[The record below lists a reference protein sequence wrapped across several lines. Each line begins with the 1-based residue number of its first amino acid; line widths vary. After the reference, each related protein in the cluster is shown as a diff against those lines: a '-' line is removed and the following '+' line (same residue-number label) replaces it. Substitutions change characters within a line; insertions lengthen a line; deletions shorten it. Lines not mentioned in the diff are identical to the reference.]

1 MGIPSYFSHIVKNHR
16 EILKKLYK
24 LKKNIDNLYLDS
36 NSIIYD
42 ELRVVTKEITKE
54 ISNELFEKKLI
65 ENVCKKLEYYINELR
80 PNKRVFIA
88 FDGVAPVAKLDQQ
101 RNRRYKSALEKKLF
115 ETKTPWDRCAITPGT
130 EFMRKLT
137 FGIKNYF
144 NRKEKKFGVR
154 KIIISGPDDPGEGE
168 HKLFNYIRENS
179 KKHKKEV
186 TIIYGL
192 DADLIML
199 CLNHLYISKNIYLF
213 RETPEFIKSINS
225 DLNPNENYI
234 LDIPLLSQIIIEKM
248 NNGKSPNNK
257 QQVNRLFDYILMC
270 FFLGNDFMPHFPS
283 INIRT
288 NGIHKMMSAY
298 NNTIGRTDE
307 NLTDGNKLYW
317 KNIYKLVK
325 DLEKNELHNIKE
337 EYKLRDR
344 LEKRKFGYKTEE
356 EKMNRYQNI
365 PIKNREKEKYIDPY
379 NYGWQKRYYEVL
391 FKSDNSEE
399 FKKEICMN
407 FLEGLEWVM
416 KYYTKGCIDWNWTY
430 KYNYPP
436 LLEDLIKYIPEWE
449 CVMLEEK
456 EKNPISSDLQLSYVL
471 PKSSLNLI
479 PNGNYEKLKDL
490 NFYDDNC
497 EISWSFCKYLWES
510 HVELPH
516 IDLNKLNEILCN

>member
-1 MGIPSYFSHIVKNHR
+1 
-16 EILKKLYK
+16 
-24 LKKNIDNLYLDS
+24 
-36 NSIIYD
+36 
-42 ELRVVTKEITKE
+42 
-54 ISNELFEKKLI
+54 
-65 ENVCKKLEYYINELR
+65 
-80 PNKRVFIA
+80 
-88 FDGVAPVAKLDQQ
+88 
-101 RNRRYKSALEKKLF
+101 
-115 ETKTPWDRCAITPGT
+115 
-130 EFMRKLT
+130 
-137 FGIKNYF
+137 
-144 NRKEKKFGVR
+144 
-154 KIIISGPDDPGEGE
+154 
-168 HKLFNYIRENS
+168 
-179 KKHKKEV
+179 
-186 TIIYGL
+186 
-192 DADLIML
+192 
-199 CLNHLYISKNIYLF
+199 
-213 RETPEFIKSINS
+213 
-225 DLNPNENYI
+225 
-234 LDIPLLSQIIIEKM
+234 
-248 NNGKSPNNK
+248 
-257 QQVNRLFDYILMC
+257 MC

-307 NLTDGNKLYW
+307 NLTDGDKLYW

-344 LEKRKFGYKTEE
+344 WEKRKFGYKTEE
-356 EKMNRYQNI
+356 ERMMRYQNI
-365 PIKNREKEKYIDPY
+365 PIKNREKEKYIDPN
-379 NYGWQKRYYEVL
+379 NYGWQRRYYEVL

-456 EKNPISSDLQLSYVL
+456 EKNPITSDLQLSYVL

-479 PNGNYEKLKDL
+479 PNNNYEKLKDL
-490 NFYDDNC
+490 NYYDDNC

>member
-1 MGIPSYFSHIVKNHR
+1 
-16 EILKKLYK
+16 
-24 LKKNIDNLYLDS
+24 
-36 NSIIYD
+36 
-42 ELRVVTKEITKE
+42 
-54 ISNELFEKKLI
+54 
-65 ENVCKKLEYYINELR
+65 
-80 PNKRVFIA
+80 
-88 FDGVAPVAKLDQQ
+88 
-101 RNRRYKSALEKKLF
+101 
-115 ETKTPWDRCAITPGT
+115 
-130 EFMRKLT
+130 
-137 FGIKNYF
+137 
-144 NRKEKKFGVR
+144 
-154 KIIISGPDDPGEGE
+154 
-168 HKLFNYIRENS
+168 
-179 KKHKKEV
+179 
-186 TIIYGL
+186 
-192 DADLIML
+192 
-199 CLNHLYISKNIYLF
+199 
-213 RETPEFIKSINS
+213 
-225 DLNPNENYI
+225 
-234 LDIPLLSQIIIEKM
+234 M

-307 NLTDGNKLYW
+307 NLTDGDKLYW

-344 LEKRKFGYKTEE
+344 WEKRKFGYKTEE
-356 EKMNRYQNI
+356 ERMMRYQNI
-365 PIKNREKEKYIDPY
+365 PIKNREKEKYIDPN
-379 NYGWQKRYYEVL
+379 NYGWQRRYYEVL

-456 EKNPISSDLQLSYVL
+456 EKNPITSDLQLSYVL

-479 PNGNYEKLKDL
+479 PNKFLSHN
-490 NFYDDNC
+490 DNHIIC
-497 EISWSFCKYLWES
+497 STHGALFEIETGFCIS
-510 HVELPH
+510 GPC
-516 IDLNKLNEILCN
+516 INKNLAQIPATIKNNALFIKIP